1 MKSRALAPVVVGLIG
16 ALLILGF
23 AREFPLAQQIGPTLL
38 VGIAAL
44 TAAAGMLLPRV
55 IARFDS
61 LRREILIVSLTAMLT
76 TGATIA
82 LSAALMM
89 VSPAQFGLLIIVSG
103 VGAALGILVEY
114 SVGRELSADARR
126 LRGTVVRIARGDL
139 QARSGVDRNDE
150 IGQAARSLDTM
161 AATLAAM
168 EAARSDA
175 HATRQAFL
183 AAVGHDLRSPLTAL
197 RVALDAVEDG
207 LAPDPARYFSSMR
220 ADIEAIRRLVEDLY
234 LLARIEGGNL
244 QFDRVTADLSE
255 LADEAVEALTPV
267 AVQKRVRLRVSADDG
282 TIAPVGTSEI
292 SRVIRNL
299 LDNAIRHAPDG
310 SDVSVALSRAD
321 GGVVVRVTDE
331 GAGITPEVSDLL
343 VSGAT
348 GIVRPAER
356 GGGAGLGLAIVRGLV
371 EAHGGRIWFEAGGGG
386 RVAFWVPARA

>member
-1 MKSRALAPVVVGLIG
+1 VKARALAPVVVGLIG

-343 VSGAT
+343 VSGAA

-371 EAHGGRIWFEAGGGG
+371 EAHGGRIWFEAGVGG

>member
-89 VSPAQFGLLIIVSG
+89 VSPAQFGLLLIVSG

-114 SVGRELSADARR
+114 AVGRELSADARR